1 METIIDPDFV
11 NKAKQ
16 DGTLWDGIEGLTII
30 QEGLEGKYEFPNDG
44 TDFHCALIV
53 ESDDHWFVDLGLGMG
68 FGGYEKTDWTIEK
81 AIKDQIELF
90 NE

>member
-1 METIIDPDFV
+1 MKTIIDPDFV
-11 NKAKQ
+11 NKARSN
-16 DGTLWDGIEGLTII
+16 GELWDGIEGLAII

-44 TDFHCALIV
+44 TDYHLAIIV
-53 ESDDHWFVDLGLGMG
+53 ESDAHWFVDLGLGMG

>member
-1 METIIDPDFV
+1 MKTIIDPDFV

-44 TDFHCALIV
+44 TDYHCALIV
-53 ESDDHWFVDLGLGMG
+53 ESDDHWFVDLGLGLG
-68 FGGYEKTDWTIEK
+68 FGGYEKTDWTVQD
-81 AIKDQIELF
+81 AILDQVNI
-90 NE
+90 